1 MDIQRKRFLDNVI
14 ERDFKKPF
22 MLTFDYYG
30 IDKVE
35 EIEYMFDK
43 VYGKGNY
50 SFTHGEDYFFPGGRI
65 SKIKIHSVDHKDGGY
80 LEILNGNGRGNSY
93 LTNGKIIEY
102 KLYNHKLKYKWKYKE
117 KGFWIRL

>member
-1 MDIQRKRFLDNVI
+1 MDIQRKRFLD
-14 ERDFKKPF
+14 DFKKPF

-50 SFTHGEDYFFPGGRI
+50 SFTYDLRGFSTKRR
-65 SKIKIHSVDHKDGGY
+65 SKIHIHSVYHKDGGY
-80 LEILNGNGRGNSY
+80 LETLNGDGRGETW
-93 LTNGKIIEY
+93 LTNGKIIDY
-102 KLYNHKLKYKWKYKE
+102 KLYNHKLK
-117 KGFWIRL
+117 

>member
-1 MDIQRKRFLDNVI
+1 MDIQRKRFLDHVI
-14 ERDFKKPF
+14 EKDFKKPF

-50 SFTHGEDYFFPGGRI
+50 SFTHCEDRRNLWSKRC
-65 SKIKIHSVDHKDGGY
+65 SKIHIHSVYHKDGGY
-80 LEILNGNGRGNSY
+80 LETLNGDGRGETW
-93 LTNGKIIEY
+93 LTNGKIIDY
-102 KLYNHKLKYKWKYKE
+102 KLYNHKLK
-117 KGFWIRL
+117 

>member
-1 MDIQRKRFLDNVI
+1 MDIGRKRFLDNVI

-22 MLTFDYYG
+22 MLTFDYYE

-50 SFTHGEDYFFPGGRI
+50 SFTHGEDYFFPEGRI
-65 SKIKIHSVDHKDGGY
+65 SKIEIPSVDHKDGGY
-80 LEILNGNGRGNSY
+80 LETLNGSGRGVSYLPNGR
-93 LTNGKIIEY
+93 IIGY
-102 KLYNHKLKYKWKYKE
+102 KLYNHKLK
-117 KGFWIRL
+117 